1 MLRKIA
7 ETINDYDGIGIAL
20 RSRYIGQKSPLAPYI
35 FAELR
40 QRHGETCLNG
50 GLAKE
55 RGHRDLSGQCR
66 LGKEVEVAFD
76 TEISNRSGKIQAVNG
91 RLV

>member
-1 MLRKIA
+1 M
-7 ETINDYDGIGIAL
+7 
-20 RSRYIGQKSPLAPYI
+20 S
-35 FAELR
+35 
-40 QRHGETCLNG
+40 ETCLNG

-76 TEISNRSGKIQAVNG
+76 TEISNRSGKIQAVNR

>member
-1 MLRKIA
+1 MMESELHLEADISDRKA
-7 ETINDYDGIGIAL
+7 H
-20 RSRYIGQKSPLAPYI
+20 SRPISSPTSGSAMS
-35 FAELR
+35 
-40 QRHGETCLNG
+40 ETCLNG

-76 TEISNRSGKIQAVNG
+76 TEISNRSGKIQAVNR